1 MGQQF
6 KEQPYHLSDS
16 EFKENEDRNLT
27 EIEVC
32 HATIFS
38 LIEER
43 IKRDVVLSCIV
54 DSIQSTQKMLCQI
67 GRQMHEQ
74 FQEFELVETNL
85 EDLSD
90 KLILETGSICKI
102 VNLLDSRFREYEQMR
117 KKEKRELESSIL
129 SLTEENRDIS
139 GLLKIAIMEKE
150 AMEKRSK
157 GINGDNKRAAI
168 FQMAEKGLQKVGFG
182 FVMGVLSGDN
192 NQADSV
198 ASCSSS
204 TKSDMSDGE
213 EEVVSLVVT
222 VENIMKNL
230 RTEINDLRRS
240 LDESRLNCEQLQTFA
255 DDQAEKLKKNE
266 QYIKDLEEREA
277 LLSNSVDD
285 LTREITIA
293 GEEIAR
299 WREACELEVEAGK
312 SSIKELEKEMLQ
324 LKDELHRTKAALETS
339 NNKLQLKERLA
350 TTAMAA
356 QAAAETCL
364 RLADSRSAG
373 LRDRIEELT
382 RELQEEE
389 GGNFRREGR
398 RGTRRRVRHVCWP
411 WQGLGFSPAA
421 SRARNWHPIG
431 NRRSVPEMEA
441 LLRIRI

>member
-1 MGQQF
+1 MGEQF
-6 KEQPYHLSDS
+6 KEQSYHLSDS

-54 DSIQSTQKMLCQI
+54 DSIQLTQKMLCQI
-67 GRQMHEQ
+67 GCQMHEQ
-74 FQEFELVETNL
+74 FQEFELVESNL

-90 KLILETGSICKI
+90 ELVIETGSICKI
-102 VNLLDSRFREYEQMR
+102 VNLLESSFREYEKMR

-157 GINGDNKRAAI
+157 GNNGDNRRAAI

-192 NQADSV
+192 NQAESV

-204 TKSDMSDGE
+204 TKSDASDGE

-240 LDESRLNCEQLQTFA
+240 LDESRLNCERLQILA
-255 DDQAEKLKKNE
+255 DDQAEKLEKNE

-277 LLSNSVDD
+277 LLSNSVDE

-382 RELQEEE
+382 RELEGEE
-389 GGNFRREGR
+389 GGNFRRERR
-398 RGTRRRVRHVCWP
+398 RGAHRRVRHVCWP

-421 SRARNWHPIG
+421 SRVRNWHPIG